1 MAYAD
6 FDLDEYKDFFARLRE
21 AARGD
26 FKQECEIFLEALGVE
41 FLRLVQDEIIRLEAK
56 ENALLL
62 NSFFRNDKN
71 SVWEFS
77 EDGLLLEVGTNVE
90 YAKYVNGGHWTID
103 PTKEKHF
110 VLPNGELARFVP
122 GKWEND
128 RFIYDKDAKTGMV
141 LKQQWIPAQP
151 FFDGAMKSFEKE
163 FPKMIEEKMQQW
175 LDKYFGE

>member
-6 FDLDEYKDFFARLRE
+6 FDLTEYKDFFSRLRE

-41 FLRLVQDEIIRLEAK
+41 FLSLVQDEIIRLEAK

-62 NSFFRNDKN
+62 NSFFRNDEN
-71 SVWEFS
+71 SVWELS
-77 EDGLLLEVGTNVE
+77 EDGLLLEVGTNVK
-90 YAKYVNGGHWTID
+90 YAKYVNDGHWTID

-122 GKWEND
+122 GKWDND

-141 LKQQWIPAQP
+141 LKQQFVEAKP
-151 FFDGAMKSFEKE
+151 FFKNAMTIFEKQ
-163 FPKMIEEKMQQW
+163 FPIAMEKKMQQW
-175 LDKYFGE
+175 LDKYFG